1 MELPMLRP
9 RIFLTV
15 AALVGSVLTFAPI
28 ANAQM
33 ELRRGILPFTML
45 QSWAGESST
54 TVSQGFLADLQTD
67 EYFEGDYLGIV
78 EEASQILSGYTVVR
92 RGGYFPENAGIPRE
106 QQLTTVD
113 SVYRIYRMGNNRE
126 LVLYRSPTENTSRY
140 LIRNPGSAT
149 QMQMSQ

>member
-1 MELPMLRP
+1 MLRP
-9 RIFLTV
+9 RFFLTI
-15 AALVGSVLTFAPI
+15 AALVGSVLTLAPL
-28 ANAQM
+28 AHAQV

-67 EYFEGDYLGIV
+67 EYFAGDYSTIV
-78 EEASQILSGYTVVR
+78 QDASQILAGYTVVR

-113 SVYRIYRMGNNRE
+113 SVYRIYRLDNNRE

-149 QMQMSQ
+149 QMQMNP

>member
-1 MELPMLRP
+1 MLRP
-9 RIFLTV
+9 RFFLTV
-15 AALVGSVLTFAPI
+15 AALLGSVLTLTPT
-28 ANAQM
+28 ANAQL
-33 ELRRGILPFTML
+33 EIRRGILPFTML

-54 TVSQGFLADLQTD
+54 TVSQGFLANLETD
-67 EYFEGDYLGIV
+67 EYFQGDYSAIV
-78 EEASQILSGYTVVR
+78 QDASQILSGYTVVR

-113 SVYRIYRMGNNRE
+113 AVYHIYRMDNNRE

-140 LIRNPGSAT
+140 LIRNPGSST